1 MTHGEPWRAPSGSIR
16 EDSAGARAAHDTG
29 ALAVAVMAL
38 CLSVATLC
46 LAAAPSLQV
55 YFAADFKDQAYRS
68 KVFKRV
74 AGSWSMPAETP
85 KPGGKAVVVVT
96 IRRGGETSGT
106 RLHHRSGSDA
116 WDAAAIQTLSKAA
129 PFDPLPKSYAP
140 DSVEVHFH
148 FAYAD

>member
-1 MTHGEPWRAPSGSIR
+1 MNDPERPTSPAAPIR
-16 EDSAGARAAHDTG
+16 TG
-29 ALAVAVMAL
+29 VALHPGPALAIFCLSVSIL
-38 CLSVATLC
+38 CLSIASPGH
-46 LAAAPSLQV
+46 AGAPSLQV

-68 KVFKRV
+68 KVFKKV

-85 KPGGKAVVVVT
+85 KPGGKAVVVAT
-96 IRRGGETSGT
+96 IRRDGETSGT

-116 WDAAAIQTLSKAA
+116 WDVAAIQALSKAA
-129 PFDPLPKSYAP
+129 PFDPLPESYAP

>member
-1 MTHGEPWRAPSGSIR
+1 MTHCNRRRS
-16 EDSAGARAAHDTG
+16 RAAPIRTG
-29 ALAVAVMAL
+29 AAATPAVAVTTLRLAVATL
-38 CLSVATLC
+38 CLSLATLC

-55 YFAADFKDQAYRS
+55 YFAADFKDQAYQS
-68 KVFKRV
+68 KVFKKV

-96 IRRGGETSGT
+96 IQRGGEPSGT

-116 WDAAAIQTLSKAA
+116 WDAAAIQALSKAA

-148 FAYAD
+148 FAYAE